1 MLSKAIAQKVE
12 KVMGYFGERQ
22 REKAKKDPEACVL
35 SMLTRIEEELPE
47 VSAMLYSSIELTT
60 SDDYLQEAR
69 KEIKQAEKSS

>member
-12 KVMGYFGERQ
+12 KVMGYFGESQ

-47 VSAMLYSSIELTT
+47 VSAMLYSSIELATC
-60 SDDYLQEAR
+60 DDYLQEAR
-69 KEIKQAEKSS
+69 KEIKQAEKS